1 MQAGA
6 GQRQLDMAQ
15 IAATVTATDA
25 LIGQQLGG
33 KRLLTTCQ
41 RRRWRT
47 PQRGDGGAL
56 RRPLQA
62 FLGSG
67 LGLIEPRR
75 SNGIDVQVRRRAIE
89 QAGGTQLDRKST
101 RLNSSH

>member
-1 MQAGA
+1 MRISDWSSDVCSSDLECIKNPRYQCSIVVRPHPQRIARLVMQAGA

-47 PQRGDGGAL
+47 PQRGDG
-56 RRPLQA
+56 
-62 FLGSG
+62 
-67 LGLIEPRR
+67 
-75 SNGIDVQVRRRAIE
+75 
-89 QAGGTQLDRKST
+89 DRKSVV
-101 RLNSSH
+101 